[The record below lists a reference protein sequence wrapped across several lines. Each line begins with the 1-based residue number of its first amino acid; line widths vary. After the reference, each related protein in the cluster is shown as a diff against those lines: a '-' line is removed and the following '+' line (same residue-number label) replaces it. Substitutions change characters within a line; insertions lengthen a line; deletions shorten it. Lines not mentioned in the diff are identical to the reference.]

1 MSRHVDSQ
9 AKPPGGGIMNRGSTR
24 KHLGK
29 ARDTV
34 TEVDRIVS
42 SHTYPDD
49 TRTVMVRGLLATMIQ
64 YHRSVL
70 LSVQSG
76 IVAPAYSLT
85 RNIIN
90 GLRFGLWVIS
100 CATQEQVHRIE
111 EDEEFQL
118 TPEMIKD
125 MQSAYAADPFFCN
138 LKGLWDTQISK
149 YTRRRIVELGR
160 WHTGLSAGLDFDEAR
175 ILDVTTA
182 ATLCIVLLAAKF
194 LEDQKHLADS
204 KQIETLA
211 ADYPPPVS

>member
-1 MSRHVDSQ
+1 M
-9 AKPPGGGIMNRGSTR
+9 
-24 KHLGK
+24 
-29 ARDTV
+29 
-34 TEVDRIVS
+34 EVDRIVS

-70 LSVQSG
+70 LVIQSG
-76 IVAPAYSLT
+76 IVGPANSLT

-118 TPEMIKD
+118 TPEMIED
-125 MQSAYAADPFFCN
+125 MHRAYSTDPFFHN
-138 LKGLWDTQISK
+138 LKGRWDAQISK
-149 YTRRRIVELGR
+149 YTRERIVELGR
-160 WHTGLSAGLDFDEAR
+160 WHTGLSAGLDFDEAKIR
-175 ILDVTTA
+175 DVTTA
-182 ATLCIVLLAAKF
+182 ATLCVVLLAAKF

-204 KQIETLA
+204 KQVEALA